1 MLHSGPQRSRPGGQR
16 AAVAAGNFVVLG
28 HSFLGFKGLSLR
40 LFHAVI
46 IVRYSTVLVNKF
58 TAENSRT

>member
-1 MLHSGPQRSRPGGQR
+1 MLHSGPQRSRDGGQR
-16 AAVAAGNFVVLG
+16 VAVAAGNFLALG
-28 HSFLGFKGLSLR
+28 DSFLGFKGLSKR

-46 IVRYSTVLVNKF
+46 IVRYSTMLVNKF